1 MTTICTLETAHET
14 VKQLIEDFES
24 NKHHYLSPSYS
35 EAEVRQDFIDK
46 FFTALGWDVTHQYQ
60 RNPQQQEVKVEKS
73 QKQKDSANKKRAD
86 YAFYLAPDFR
96 TVKFFVEAKKPSR
109 TLRQNQADYFQAAK
123 YGWNANTGISVL
135 TDFEELVILDCRF
148 MPDADTVLSCERE
161 YYSYQQLAD
170 IEVFENVYWL
180 LSREAVEAGNIATY
194 VESMPTPKGKTRQLS
209 MLGGGYQ
216 EIDDSFLN
224 YIDDIRLKMAQ
235 AFYINNPTLTS
246 YELTEATQRT
256 IDRLVFMRFLEDKV
270 IEPENMLNTI
280 ANASNSWAKFI
291 AESKRLDVKYNG
303 VVFKPH
309 FIDKPEFLGASEAQ
323 FKDITTDFDH
333 TNSPY
338 DFNYIPIHILGNIY
352 ERFLGKVIEIQNNQA
367 VIETKPEVRKAGGVY
382 YTPKYI
388 VDYIVKN
395 TVGAKIDGKALSTI
409 ADIKIAD
416 ISCGSGSFLIGAY
429 DYLLK
434 YYQNYYNEY
443 PTVRGKDD
451 CIYDSENDIWVLSIT
466 KKQQILLNH
475 IYGVDID
482 PQAIEVTQ
490 LSLFL
495 KLLED
500 ETLVTANQMQVL
512 FHEKILPDL
521 TQNIR
526 CGNALIDYSITENIE
541 LDTDELR
548 KIRPFDYTV
557 AFPKVFDREKS
568 GFDVLI
574 GNPPYVKEYTDRE
587 VFEKVKQGSLAKYY
601 QGKMDLW
608 YFFVAYG
615 LDLLNNKGKLGY
627 IVPNNW
633 VSNAGASILRNKVLE
648 DGKIEQLI
656 DFTGFMV
663 FEDASIQTM
672 IMILEKETKPKSY
685 EFHHQS
691 FKQGKL
697 SHTIVQADLG
707 EDKRVSTV
715 LNPRVNRI
723 DMKDQFLKFNSSDF
737 NDVLDKILAAGN
749 FELDSKEIAQGI
761 VPNPDVLSK
770 TAFEK
775 FYADKNYRI
784 GEPVFVVPTKFFE
797 NLNNIEK
804 GYLKPL
810 YEPYELNRFYF
821 PNEHQKEI
829 IYLTKKNEKADIDN
843 LINHLQRFSEVT
855 NLRRETQQGKLKNY
869 HLHWSRDSK
878 FFENGEKIVAVRKC
892 VDRPIFSYTEKPCY
906 VMMSCNIIKTNRINL
921 KYLTGILNSK
931 LIEFWLRNKGKMQGE
946 NFQVDKEPLLQI
958 PIVKTDNKQLEADL
972 VKNVEQLI
980 GAYPQLRQA
989 KTDLDKELHQNRI
1002 NVIER
1007 NLNNIVYQI
1016 YGLTRSEI
1024 SVIES

>member
-14 VKQLIEDFES
+14 VKQLIKDFES
-24 NKHHYLSPSYS
+24 NEHHYKLPSYS

-96 TVKFFVEAKKPSR
+96 TVKFFVEAKKTSR
-109 TLRQNQADYFQAAK
+109 LLRQNQADYFQTAK

-135 TDFEELVILDCRF
+135 TDFQELVIIDCRF
-148 MPDADTVLSCERE
+148 TPDIDTILSCECQ

-170 IEVFENVYWL
+170 IEVFKNVYWL

-194 VESMPTPKGKTRQLS
+194 VENLPLPKGKSRQLS
-209 MLGGGYQ
+209 LSGSGYQ

-224 YIDDIRLKMAQ
+224 YIDNIRLQMAQ

-270 IEPENMLNTI
+270 IEPVNMLNAI

-291 AESKRLDVKYNG
+291 AESKRLDIKYNG

-309 FIDKPEFLGASEAQ
+309 FIDKPQFLGASESQ
-323 FKDITTDFDH
+323 FKKITSDFDH

-409 ADIKIAD
+409 TDIKISD

-443 PTVRGKDD
+443 PSVREKSD
-451 CIYDSENDIWVLSIT
+451 CIYDSENGVWVLSIAQ
-466 KKQQILLNH
+466 KQQILLNH

-521 TQNIR
+521 THNIR

-541 LDTDELR
+541 LSTDEYR
-548 KIRPFDYTV
+548 KIKPFDYAV
-557 AFPKVFDREKS
+557 NFPTVFDREKS

-574 GNPPYVKEYTDRE
+574 GNPPYVKEYTNRE
-587 VFEKVKQGSLAKYY
+587 VFEKVKQGNLAKYY

-648 DGKIEQLI
+648 DGKIKQLI
-656 DFTGFMV
+656 DFTSFMV

-715 LNPRVNRI
+715 LYPCVNRI

-737 NDVLDKILAAGN
+737 NEVLDKILQAKN
-749 FELDSKEIAQGI
+749 FDLTAKEVAQGI
-761 VPNPDVLSK
+761 VMPQDFLNKKNQQILQWGSVGMGVFVLSNDEKENLKLSDNELNLIKPYFTSEQIHRYETQPLNSHWVIYTNSDFKK
-770 TAFEK
+770 TDSMDKYPRLKAHLDSFEK
-775 FYADKNYRI
+775 IITSSNHPYGLHRSR
-784 GEPVFVVPTKFFE
+784 EESFF
-797 NLNNIEK
+797 K
-804 GYLKPL
+804 
-810 YEPYELNRFYF
+810 
-821 PNEHQKEI
+821 
-829 IYLTKKNEKADIDN
+829 
-843 LINHLQRFSEVT
+843 
-855 NLRRETQQGKLKNY
+855 
-869 HLHWSRDSK
+869 
-878 FFENGEKIVAVRKC
+878 GEKIIAQRKC
-892 VDRPIFSYTEKPCY
+892 VGKPVFSYTNFDTY
-906 VMMSCNIIKTNRINL
+906 VSATYYVIKTDRMNL

-931 LIEFWLRNKGKMQGE
+931 LIEFWLRHKGKMQGE
-946 NFQVDKEPLLQI
+946 NFQVDKEPLLQV

-972 VKNVEQLI
+972 IKNVEQLI
-980 GAYPQLRQA
+980 SAYPRLRQA
-989 KTDLDKELHQNRI
+989 KTDLDKELHQNRM

-1007 NLNNIVYQI
+1007 NINNIVYQI
-1016 YGLTRSEI
+1016 YGLTKSEI

>member
-1 MTTICTLETAHET
+1 MHTCSLETAHEI
-14 VKQLIEDFES
+14 VKQLIKDFES

-60 RNPQQQEVKVEKS
+60 RNPQQQEVKVEKT
-73 QKQKDSANKKRAD
+73 QQQRDSANKKRAD

-109 TLRQNQADYFQAAK
+109 TLHKNQADYFQAAK

-135 TDFEELVILDCRF
+135 TDFEELVIIDCRF
-148 MPDADTVLSCERE
+148 TPDIDTVLSCERE
-161 YYSYQQLAD
+161 YYSYQQFTD
-170 IEVFENVYWL
+170 KEVFENVYWL

-194 VESMPTPKGKTRQLS
+194 VENMPTPKGKTRQLS

-224 YIDDIRLKMAQ
+224 YIDNIRLQMSQ

-270 IEPENMLNTI
+270 IEPENMLNAI

-443 PTVRGKDD
+443 HSVREKSD
-451 CIYDSENDIWVLSIT
+451 CVYDEENGIWVLSIAQ
-466 KKQQILLNH
+466 KQQILLNH

-526 CGNALIDYSITENIE
+526 CGNSLIDYSITINNE
-541 LDTDELR
+541 LSNDELR
-548 KIRPFDYTV
+548 KIKPFDY
-557 AFPKVFDREKS
+557 AINFPKVVDREKS

-587 VFEKVKQGSLAKYY
+587 VFEKVKQGNLAKYY

-633 VSNAGASILRNKVLE
+633 ITNAGASILRNKVLE
-648 DGKIEQLI
+648 DSKIEQLI
-656 DFTGFMV
+656 DFAGFMV

-685 EFHHQS
+685 EFYHQS
-691 FKQGKL
+691 FKHGKL
-697 SHTIVQADLG
+697 SHTVVQADLG
-707 EDKRVSTV
+707 EDKQVSTV
-715 LNPRVNRI
+715 LNPCVNRI

-737 NDVLDKILAAGN
+737 NDILDKILQAKN
-749 FELDSKEIAQGI
+749 FDLTAREVAQGI
-761 VPNPDVLSK
+761 VMPQDFLNKKNQQILQQGSVGMGVFVLSNN
-770 TAFEK
+770 EK
-775 FYADKNYRI
+775 
-784 GEPVFVVPTKFFE
+784 E
-797 NLNNIEK
+797 NLNLTDN
-804 GYLKPL
+804 
-810 YEPYELNRFYF
+810 ELNLIKPYF
-821 PNEHQKEI
+821 
-829 IYLTKKNEKADIDN
+829 T
-843 LINHLQRFSEVT
+843 SEQVH
-855 NLRRETQQGKLKNY
+855 RYETQPLNSHWVIYTNSDFKKTDSMDKYPKLKK
-869 HLHWSRDSK
+869 HLDNFEKIITSSNHPYGLHRAREES
-878 FFENGEKIVAVRKC
+878 FFKGEKIIAQRKC
-892 VDRPIFSYTEKPCY
+892 VDKPIFSYTNFDTY
-906 VMMSCNIIKTNRINL
+906 VSATYYIIKTNRMNL

-931 LIEFWLRNKGKMQGE
+931 LIEFWLRHKGKMQGE

-958 PIVKTDNKQLEADL
+958 PIVKTPNKQLETDL
-972 VKNVEQLI
+972 IKNVEQLI
-980 GAYPQLRQA
+980 NAYPQLRQS
-989 KTDLDKELHQNRI
+989 KTDLDIGLHQNRI
-1002 NVIER
+1002 NAIER
-1007 NLNNIVYQI
+1007 NIDNIVYQI
-1016 YGLTRSEI
+1016 YGLIKSDI
-1024 SVIES
+1024 SVIER